1 MRSVLL
7 LALLLCTVYVAH
19 VQAQDNKNTLR
30 LCGRALMRAV
40 VYTCGGSRWRRVTG
54 GEETLQDGIGLCLFA
69 GRREPELKRTDNDRQ
84 WRDLNQALIT
94 VCCQVGCRKSDL
106 SMLC

>member
-7 LALLLCTVYVAH
+7 LALLLCTVCVAH
-19 VQAQDNKNTLR
+19 VQTQDNKNTLR

-54 GEETLQDGIGLCLFA
+54 GEDTLQD
-69 GRREPELKRTDNDRQ
+69 GRREPERKRTDNDRQ